1 MDLPSESNLSDLFLQ
16 RLRETPEAPAYRQFD
31 GNGWI
36 DWSWSDAGRAVA
48 RWQMAFRN
56 AGLKAGDRVALC
68 LHNRVEWALFDQAA
82 LGLGLVT
89 VPLYFDDRPDNMAW
103 CLNDAGVRLLLLE
116 DGKMWDALR
125 DQVTTIERVVCLD
138 AAGKGGDKKVIGL
151 EAWLPPAGT
160 GEAELSRTPLT
171 GVRAAERVQR
181 SGLHPGL
188 QPARSTAAAN
198 DLATIVYTSG
208 TTGRP
213 KGVMLSHRNILSNV
227 IASMRALPAHT
238 GDRFLS
244 FLPLSHMFERTC
256 GYYSAI
262 WAGAQTV
269 YARSISL
276 LADDIREQR
285 PTVLISVPRIFERI
299 YSRMQ
304 EAMAPG
310 SPKRRLFE
318 KATEVGWRRFRGE
331 ATFTDKLLWPL
342 LKLLVAKKLYR
353 RLGGRLRMIVVGGA
367 ALAPHLARVFIG
379 LGLPIIHGYGLTET
393 APVLAANRLNDN
405 DPASVGRALEDIEL
419 RCDDKGE
426 LLARGPCVMLGYW
439 NKPEATAAMIDRDGW
454 LHTGD
459 LAAIRGGRVYITGRV
474 KDIIVL
480 SNGEKVPPTD
490 AEQAILR
497 DAAFEQVMVVG
508 EGRPKLGLIAVSKIS
523 NTKELC
529 ERANAQLHG
538 FPGYARIHFLTRV
551 ADPWTVENGLL
562 TPTLKPKR
570 AEIEKKYAREIEDM
584 YAATDACASGGNSS
598 V

>member
-1 MDLPSESNLSDLFLQ
+1 
-16 RLRETPEAPAYRQFD
+16 
-31 GNGWI
+31 
-36 DWSWSDAGRAVA
+36 
-48 RWQMAFRN
+48 
-56 AGLKAGDRVALC
+56 
-68 LHNRVEWALFDQAA
+68 
-82 LGLGLVT
+82 
-89 VPLYFDDRPDNMAW
+89 
-103 CLNDAGVRLLLLE
+103 
-116 DGKMWDALR
+116 
-125 DQVTTIERVVCLD
+125 
-138 AAGKGGDKKVIGL
+138 
-151 EAWLPPAGT
+151 
-160 GEAELSRTPLT
+160 
-171 GVRAAERVQR
+171 
-181 SGLHPGL
+181 LHPGP
-188 QPARSTAAAN
+188 QPARSSAAAN

-227 IASMRALPAHT
+227 IAAMRALPAYT
-238 GDRFLS
+238 TDRFLS

-269 YARSISL
+269 YARSITQ

-299 YSRMQ
+299 YSKMQ

-331 ATFTDKLLWPL
+331 ATFTDKLLWPI
-342 LKLLVAKKLYR
+342 LKTLVAKKLYR
-353 RLGGRLRMIVVGGA
+353 RLGGRIRLIVVGGA
-367 ALAPHLARVFIG
+367 AFASHLAKVFIG
-379 LGLPIIHGYGLTET
+379 LGLPIIQGYGLTET
-393 APVLAANRLNDN
+393 APVLAANRMNDN
-405 DPASVGRALEDIEL
+405 DPASVGGALEGIEL

-439 NKPEATAAMIDRDGW
+439 NKPEATAAMIDQDGW

-459 LAAIRGGRVYITGRV
+459 LVAIRGGNVYITGRV

-490 AEQAILR
+490 AEAAILR

-529 ERANAQLHG
+529 ERANAQLRD
-538 FPGYARIHFLTRV
+538 FPGYVRIHHLTQV
-551 ADPWTVENGLL
+551 TDPWTVENGLL
-562 TPTLKPKR
+562 TPTLKVKR
-570 AEIEKKYAREIEDM
+570 NEIEKRYAREIEAM
-584 YAATDACASGGNSS
+584 YAGPDLCQPKHNG
-598 V
+598 

>member
-1 MDLPSESNLSDLFLQ
+1 MMQLPGEANLSDLFLQ

-31 GNGWI
+31 GRGWK
-36 DWSWSDAGRAVA
+36 DLSWGDVGREAA
-48 RWQMAFRN
+48 RWQAAFRKE
-56 AGLKAGDRVALC
+56 GLKAGDRVALC
-68 LHNRVEWALFDQAA
+68 LHNRVEWVLFDQAA

-125 DQVTTIERVVCLD
+125 DQVKTIERVVCLD
-138 AAGKGGDKKVIGL
+138 AAGTGGDKKVIGL
-151 EAWLPPAGT
+151 EAWLPPAG
-160 GEAELSRTPLT
+160 ADI
-171 GVRAAERVQR
+171 
-181 SGLHPGL
+181 
-188 QPARSTAAAN
+188 PARSGAAPN

-227 IASMRALPAHT
+227 IASMHALPAHT
-238 GDRFLS
+238 NDRFLS

-269 YARSISL
+269 YARSITL

-299 YSRMQ
+299 YSKMQ

-310 SPKRRLFE
+310 SLKRRLFE
-318 KATEVGWRRFRGE
+318 TATEVGWRRFRGE
-331 ATFTDKLLWPL
+331 SSFTDKLLWPV
-342 LKLLVAKKLYR
+342 LKTLVAKKLYR
-353 RLGGRLRMIVVGGA
+353 RLGGRIRMIVVGGA
-367 ALAPHLARVFIG
+367 AFAPHLSRVFIG
-379 LGLPIIHGYGLTET
+379 LGLPIIQGYGLTET
-393 APVLAANRLNDN
+393 APVLAANRMNDN
-405 DPASVGRALEDIEL
+405 DPTSVGRALEGIEL

-439 NKPEATAAMIDRDGW
+439 NQPEATAAMIDQDGW

-459 LAAIRGGRVYITGRV
+459 LAAIRGGNVYITGRV

-490 AEQAILR
+490 AEAAILR

-508 EGRPKLGLIAVSKIS
+508 EGRPKLGLLAVSKIT
-523 NTKELC
+523 NAKELC
-529 ERANAQLHG
+529 ERANAQLYD
-538 FPGYARIHFLTRV
+538 FPGYTRIHHLARV
-551 ADPWTVENGLL
+551 ADSWTVENGLL
-562 TPTLKPKR
+562 TPTQKVKR
-570 AEIEKKYAREIEDM
+570 NEIEKRYAREIEAM
-584 YAATDACASGGNSS
+584 YAGPDLCQPKNNG
-598 V
+598 

>member
-1 MDLPSESNLSDLFLQ
+1 MMELPSEANLSDLFLQ

-31 GNGWI
+31 GNGWN
-36 DWSWSDAGRAVA
+36 DWRWSDIGRTVA
-48 RWQMAFRN
+48 RWQAGFEKE
-56 AGLKAGDRVALC
+56 GLKAGDRVALC
-68 LHNRVEWALFDQAA
+68 LHNRVEWVLFDQAA

-125 DQVTTIERVVCLD
+125 DQVKTVARVVCLG
-138 AAGKGGDKKVIGL
+138 AANSGDEKVVTL
-151 EAWLPPAGT
+151 EAWLPAV
-160 GEAELSRTPLT
+160 GEAEFSRTPLT

-181 SGLHPGL
+181 SGLHPGT
-188 QPARSTAAAN
+188 QPARSAAIAN

-213 KGVMLSHRNILSNV
+213 KGVMLSHGNILSNV
-227 IASMRALPAHT
+227 IASMRALPAYT
-238 GDRFLS
+238 TDRFLS

-269 YARSISL
+269 YARSISQ

-331 ATFTDKLLWPL
+331 ATLGDRLLWPL

-367 ALAPHLARVFIG
+367 AFAPHLSRVFIG
-379 LGLPIIHGYGLTET
+379 LGLPIIQGYGLTET
-393 APVLAANRLNDN
+393 APVLAANRMNDN
-405 DPASVGRALEDIEL
+405 DPTSVGRALEGIEL

-439 NKPEATAAMIDRDGW
+439 NKPEATAAMIDQDGW

-459 LAAIRGGRVYITGRV
+459 LAAIRGGNVYITGRV

-480 SNGEKVPPTD
+480 SNGEKVAPTD
-490 AEQAILR
+490 AESAILR

-508 EGRPKLGLIAVSKIS
+508 EGRPKLGLVAVSKI
-523 NTKELC
+523 TDAKELC
-529 ERANAQLHG
+529 ARANAQLRD
-538 FPGYARIHFLTRV
+538 FPGYVRIHHLARV
-551 ADPWTVENGLL
+551 TDPWTVENGLL
-562 TPTLKPKR
+562 TPTQKVKR
-570 AEIEKKYAREIEDM
+570 NEIEKRYAREIEAM
-584 YAATDACASGGNSS
+584 YAGPDLCQPKNKG
-598 V
+598 